1 MDISTKTTQN
11 VSRIQVYR
19 GYSEYGRKI
28 YTNYTSGF
36 TLVLSFWLC
45 VLSAFE
51 KLSLIISEI
60 STSCGKIKSCKST
73 YRIQLRWFVFLPIK
87 RFLYQR
93 KVQVK
98 RIVAIQIAMFTKTLV
113 SYRNMDIKKLF
124 LDFSN

>member
-1 MDISTKTTQN
+1 MYQGYRCIEDTANTGERYIQIISPD
-11 VSRIQVYR
+11 SHWCY
-19 GYSEYGRKI
+19 
-28 YTNYTSGF
+28 
-36 TLVLSFWLC
+36 LFWLC

-98 RIVAIQIAMFTKTLV
+98 RIVAIQIAMFAKTLV
-113 SYRNMDIKKLF
+113 SYLDMDIKKLF